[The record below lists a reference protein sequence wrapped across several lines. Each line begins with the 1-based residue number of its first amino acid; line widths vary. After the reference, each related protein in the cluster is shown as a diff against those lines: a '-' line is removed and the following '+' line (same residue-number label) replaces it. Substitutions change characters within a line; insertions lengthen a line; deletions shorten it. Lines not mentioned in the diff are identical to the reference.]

1 MRRRRRLAVAALAT
15 VAVEAAAVWARSGRL
30 GGHMVV
36 RCRRGHLYTTI
47 WIPGASVKS
56 ARLGLWRVQWCPVGH
71 HWSIVAPVRES
82 GLSDE
87 ELAAASEQHDLPV
100 P

>member
-1 MRRRRRLAVAALAT
+1 MRRRRLAVAALAT
-15 VAVEAAAVWARSGRL
+15 VAVEAVAVWARSGRF
-30 GGHMVV
+30 GGNIVV

-47 WIPGASVKS
+47 WIPGASIKS
-56 ARLGLWRVQWCPVGH
+56 ARLGLWRVQYCPVGH

-82 GLSDE
+82 ELSDDA
-87 ELAAASEQHDLPV
+87 LRAAHEQRDLPL

>member
-1 MRRRRRLAVAALAT
+1 VRRRRLAVAALAT
-15 VAVEAAAVWARSGRL
+15 VAVEAVAVRARSGRF
-30 GGHMVV
+30 GGNVVV

-47 WIPGASVKS
+47 WIPGASIKS
-56 ARLGLWRVQWCPVGH
+56 ARLGLWRVQYCPVGH

-82 GLSDE
+82 EFSED
-87 ELAAASEQHDLPV
+87 ELAAAAKVHDLPV

>member
-1 MRRRRRLAVAALAT
+1 VRRRRLAVAALAT
-15 VAVEAAAVWARSGRL
+15 AAVEAVAVWTRSGRF
-30 GGHMVV
+30 GGHIVV

-47 WIPGASVKS
+47 WIPGASIKS
-56 ARLGLWRVQWCPVGH
+56 ARLGLWRVQYCPVGH

-82 GLSDE
+82 ELSE
-87 ELAAASEQHDLPV
+87 EERTAAAEEHNLPV